1 MVEPKE
7 VAPLAAPKLN
17 PDVKEVAAVV
27 VAVTV
32 VAAPRGATDAVGNA
46 GGADVNAV
54 LGTAAVLPAGAPNE
68 NPVKSMISSKL
79 FVA

>member
-54 LGTAAVLPAGAPNE
+54 FGAAAVLPAGAPNE
-68 NPVKSMISSKL
+68 NPVKLMISSKL
-79 FVA
+79 FFA